1 MWKNS
6 YQMVYRSHFILRDI
20 LVQRSRTPAKS
31 KMELLGTTVNDL
43 LTILTKSSILEGV
56 AFLDWSLNMSFKIS

>member
-6 YQMVYRSHFILRDI
+6 DQMVYRSYFILRDI

-43 LTILTKSSILEGV
+43 LTIVTKSSILEGV
-56 AFLDWSLNMSFKIS
+56 ALLVGL